1 MNAISAKAK
10 SLADAAQQTANAAQE
25 KANQAIKDAANAKAA
40 ADNAQSDADEAKS
53 RLDSWASDGS
63 ISPTEK
69 QSLKEEIARID
80 ADKTQIAN
88 GYTKYSLGTP
98 TSYNNAHTAYR
109 AVLITLTASSPE
121 TIAIPSDF
129 ATKQT
134 TYYTQRTTALTAI
147 SNAARDYAQGI
158 ANDLSSYKKTVSS
171 QFEQTNN
178 SITAAVTSSKE
189 YTDSAVSGIQI
200 EEEIYLE
207 ILNMVVTGMVIIG
220 VQENILFQKNKYLKM

>member
-1 MNAISAKAK
+1 M
-10 SLADAAQQTANAAQE
+10 
-25 KANQAIKDAANAKAA
+25 
-40 ADNAQSDADEAKS
+40 
-53 RLDSWASDGS
+53 
-63 ISPTEK
+63 
-69 QSLKEEIARID
+69 KEEIARID

-88 GYTKYSLGTP
+88 GYSKYNLGTP
-98 TSYNNAHTAYR
+98 TNYNNAHTTYR
-109 AVLITLTASSPE
+109 AVLVTLTASSPE

-134 TYYTQRTTALTAI
+134 TYYTQRTNALTAI

-189 YTDSAVSGIQI
+189 YTNNAINNIQI
-200 EEEIYLE
+200 GGTNLFKNTKGGGVWYA
-207 ILNMVVTGMVIIG
+207 NNWGTGKYSLDNQFANSGNIG
-220 VQENILFQKNKYLKM
+220 GQK